1 MNLEYTLSSVDEDHY
16 NRISTAIQGPL
27 TKWCRLTA
35 TCLTTNCYI
44 KVLREDD
51 YIIINGTKYEIE
63 NDHTNMR
70 IISFVTY
77 MKAKTGLNWE
87 TDACQRISI
96 TGETE
101 LIINDW
107 SYNVGLI
114 MGLYNST
121 PPIQSIDSTI
131 KIKSVGF
138 TLSTPVLYLMS
149 NLGFNS
155 YKNTQNNFTSNRIL
169 MRLNNSYTS
178 EQPIICTNGDFQ
190 TIVNS
195 SDLSDIRFQLV
206 DANFHEV
213 ELLSPMYI
221 CVSLEP
227 VDDVEFGELMWQQK
241 E

>member
-1 MNLEYTLSSVDEDHY
+1 M
-16 NRISTAIQGPL
+16 RISLFAAL
-27 TKWCRLTA
+27 
-35 TCLTTNCYI
+35 
-44 KVLREDD
+44 
-51 YIIINGTKYEIE
+51 
-63 NDHTNMR
+63 
-70 IISFVTY
+70 

-87 TDACQRISI
+87 IDNCQRISI
-96 TGETE
+96 TSDVMVLT
-101 LIINDW
+101 INNW
-107 SYNVGLI
+107 SYNVGMI

-121 PPIQSIDSTI
+121 PPISTSTGSI

-195 SDLSDIRFQLV
+195 ADLSDIRFQLV
-206 DANFHEV
+206 DANFHEID
-213 ELLSPMYI
+213 LLSPMYI

-227 VDDVEFGELMWQQK
+227 VDDVEFGELVWASKK